1 VNSNSN
7 VLVKTKEMKQISF
20 SFNVDQSFF
29 YRIRFLGPLAL
40 NEFTSNIAKDQME
53 IMLGFQI

>member
-1 VNSNSN
+1 